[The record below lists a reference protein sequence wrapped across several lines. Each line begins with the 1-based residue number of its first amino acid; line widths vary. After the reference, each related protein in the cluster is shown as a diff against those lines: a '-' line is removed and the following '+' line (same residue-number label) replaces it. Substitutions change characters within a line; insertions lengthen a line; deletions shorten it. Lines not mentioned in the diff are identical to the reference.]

1 VKPPREAGG
10 SGGRGRLPDWS
21 ELALPLPRMTADKI
35 VSAGRRPSDGDN
47 VGLWLDKLVH
57 RRRRGWTLDRGDR
70 SFSLGQ
76 LCRPWKSTAGEA
88 ALARMAETIEALHP
102 RPEQRRRFRARL
114 RGRLLVDHGRTSA
127 AETSVSFHPVWG
139 VPRIPGSAL
148 KGVTRA
154 EMAAGAASA
163 AAVADLFGG
172 EKAAGRVVF
181 YDALPV
187 EGRFALALDVITPHH
202 RAYYEGDGPPADWD
216 SPEPW
221 TFVTVVETTFEVW
234 VAARSG
240 ARGDV
245 EALGRAAEALGEA
258 LEASGGGGKTAAGY
272 GRFEVV
278 KG

>member
-1 VKPPREAGG
+1 MKPAREAAGG
-10 SGGRGRLPDWS
+10 GGRGRLPDWS
-21 ELALPLPRMTADKI
+21 ELALPLPAKMAERI
-35 VSAGRRPSDGDN
+35 VGVSRRPADGDN

-70 SFSLGQ
+70 TFSLGQ
-76 LCRPWKSTAGEA
+76 LCRSWKSTAGEA
-88 ALARMAETIEALHP
+88 ALARMAETIEVLHP

-114 RGRLLVDHGRTSA
+114 QGRLLVDHGRSSA
-127 AETSVSFHPVWG
+127 VETSVSFHPVWG

-154 EMAAGAASA
+154 EMVSGAMSVAE
-163 AAVADLFGG
+163 VADLFGG

-187 EGRFALALDVITPHH
+187 EGKFALALDVITPHH
-202 RAYYEGDGPPADWD
+202 RDYYEAKGPPADWD

-221 TFVTVVETTFEVW
+221 TFVTVVETTFDVW
-234 VAARSG
+234 LGARSA

-245 EALGRAAEALGEA
+245 EALERVGAALGEA
-258 LEASGGGGKTAAGY
+258 LEVNGVGGKTAAGY
-272 GRFEVV
+272 GRFRVTE
-278 KG
+278 G